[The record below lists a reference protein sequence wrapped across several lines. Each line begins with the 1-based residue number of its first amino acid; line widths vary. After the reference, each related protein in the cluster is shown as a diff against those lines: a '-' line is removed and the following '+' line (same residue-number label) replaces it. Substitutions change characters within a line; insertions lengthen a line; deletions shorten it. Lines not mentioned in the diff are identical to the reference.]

1 MMITARMSVLSVAC
15 CLLAGCANFSTT
27 ETGCEQST
35 QTYAE
40 LEACLKVA
48 AEQLYTPRP
57 AYTPE
62 LNLYLVKA
70 VGVADS
76 VRSNRRSEFEGRA
89 ELLRN
94 YIALR
99 QSKAGK

>member
-1 MMITARMSVLSVAC
+1 MSTVRTSVVVIASG
-15 CLLAGCANFSTT
+15 LLAACANFSTT

-35 QTYAE
+35 QTFAE
-40 LEACLKVA
+40 METCLKVA
-48 AEQLYTPRP
+48 AERLYTPRP

-62 LNLYLVKA
+62 LNLYFVKA
-70 VGVADS
+70 VEVADS
-76 VRSNRRSEFEGRA
+76 VRNNRRNEFEGRA

-99 QSKAGK
+99 DHKK